1 MHSVQT
7 ERPTRIPSS
16 VGKAF
21 IVPIRDFGARC
32 IAVPNR
38 VSAAVAAYERDQDEV
53 ILDHIRG
60 VGQSAMLAFQAVQTL
75 DRPPGDSENEPVTY
89 EGLAGLLKV
98 EANTCRQSAQ
108 WCLESLALRDD
119 LDLASS
125 ELDAVE
131 LAWRE
136 RKKLR
141 PRSSKN
147 SKGKKRKTAALRAD
161 RDAAMERLLACQEAA
176 ANHLGGAENDPNLI
190 GTSGERLLIGELC
203 ELADRA
209 DSIAT
214 TLLRT
219 RKRATVVNLVEIP
232 NSRVTARS
240 LVPVPRV
247 IPAAPIPPPRS
258 NWLRRLIDA

>member
-38 VSAAVAAYERDQDEV
+38 VSAAVAAYQRDQDAV

-60 VGQSAMLAFQAVQTL
+60 VGQSAMLAFQAIQTTE
-75 DRPPGDSENEPVTY
+75 RPPSDDEPLTY
-89 EGLAGLLKV
+89 EGLAGLLKA
-98 EANTCRQSAQ
+98 EAHTCRQSAQ

-119 LDLASS
+119 LDLARG
-125 ELDAVE
+125 ELDAAE

-141 PRSSKN
+141 PGSNKN

-176 ANHLGGAENDPNLI
+176 ANHLGGAKNDPNLI

-247 IPAAPIPPPRS
+247 IPAAPIQPPRS

>member
-1 MHSVQT
+1 MHSVQS

-21 IVPIRDFGARC
+21 IVPIRDFGSRC

-38 VSAAVAAYERDQDEV
+38 VSAAVAAYEREQDAV

-60 VGQSAMLAFQAVQTL
+60 VGQSAMLAFQAIQTTE
-75 DRPPGDSENEPVTY
+75 RSPGDYEGEPVTY
-89 EGLAGLLKV
+89 EGLADLLKE
-98 EANTCRQSAQ
+98 EAQTCRESAQ
-108 WCLESLALRDD
+108 WCLESLALQDD
-119 LDLASS
+119 LDLARR
-125 ELDAVE
+125 ELDAAQ
-131 LAWRE
+131 LAWKE

-141 PRSSKN
+141 PRSNKN
-147 SKGKKRKTAALRAD
+147 SKGKKRKTAVLRAD
-161 RDAAMERLLACQEAA
+161 REAATQQLLACQEAA
-176 ANHLGGAENDPNLI
+176 ANHLGGTDTDPNLI

-219 RKRATVVNLVEIP
+219 RTRATVVNLVEVP

-247 IPAAPIPPPRS
+247 IPAPPKESPRS

>member
-38 VSAAVAAYERDQDEV
+38 VSAAVAAYERDQDAV

-60 VGQSAMLAFQAVQTL
+60 VGQSAMLAFQEIQTTE
-75 DRPPGDSENEPVTY
+75 RPPSDDDEPLTY
-89 EGLAGLLKV
+89 EGLAGLLKA
-98 EANTCRQSAQ
+98 EARTCRQSAQ

-119 LDLASS
+119 LDLARD
-125 ELDAVE
+125 ELDAAE

-141 PRSSKN
+141 PRSNKN
-147 SKGKKRKTAALRAD
+147 SKEKKRKTAALRAD

>member
-7 ERPTRIPSS
+7 ERPTRIPPS

-38 VSAAVAAYERDQDEV
+38 VSAAVAAYERDQDAV

-60 VGQSAMLAFQAVQTL
+60 VGQSAMLAFQAIQTTE
-75 DRPPGDSENEPVTY
+75 RPPSDDEPLTY
-89 EGLAGLLKV
+89 EGLAGLLKA
-98 EANTCRQSAQ
+98 EAHTCRQSAQ

-119 LDLASS
+119 LDLARG
-125 ELDAVE
+125 ELDVAE

-141 PRSSKN
+141 PRSNKN
-147 SKGKKRKTAALRAD
+147 SKGKKLKTAALRAD
-161 RDAAMERLLACQEAA
+161 CDAAMERLLACQEAA

-247 IPAAPIPPPRS
+247 IPAAPIQPPRS

>member
-7 ERPTRIPSS
+7 ERPNRIPSS

-38 VSAAVAAYERDQDEV
+38 VSAAVAAYERDQDAA

-60 VGQSAMLAFQAVQTL
+60 VGQSAMLAFQAIQTTE
-75 DRPPGDSENEPVTY
+75 RPPGDSDIEPLTY
-89 EGLAGLLKV
+89 DGLADLLKA
-98 EANTCRQSAQ
+98 EAHTCRASAQ

-119 LDLASS
+119 LDLARSD
-125 ELDAVE
+125 LDAAE
-131 LAWRE
+131 AAWRE

-141 PRSSKN
+141 PRSSKD

-161 RDAAMERLLACQEAA
+161 RDAASQRLLACQEAA
-176 ANHLGGAENDPNLI
+176 AHHFGGTEADPNLI

-247 IPAAPIPPPRS
+247 IPAPPKEAPRS

>member
-38 VSAAVAAYERDQDEV
+38 VSAAVAAYERDQDAV

-60 VGQSAMLAFQAVQTL
+60 VGQSAMLAFQAIQTTE
-75 DRPPGDSENEPVTY
+75 RPPSDDEPLTY
-89 EGLAGLLKV
+89 EGLAGLLKA
-98 EANTCRQSAQ
+98 EAHTCRQSAQ

-119 LDLASS
+119 LDLARG
-125 ELDAVE
+125 ELDAAE

-141 PRSSKN
+141 PRSNKN
-147 SKGKKRKTAALRAD
+147 SKGKKLKTAALRAD
-161 RDAAMERLLACQEAA
+161 CDAAMERLLACQEAA